1 MARLQTNVEKDIQN
15 LGALG
20 TLVTHW
26 HGDSLGHLQEHK
38 TKKNNGKHKKDL
50 CDDIPTFLYWL
61 SLAFLVENVL
71 MVHIGQ
77 LALTF
82 LLVKL

>member
-1 MARLQTNVEKDIQN
+1 MENI
-15 LGALG
+15 
-20 TLVTHW
+20 
-26 HGDSLGHLQEHK
+26 
-38 TKKNNGKHKKDL
+38 KNDL

-71 MVHIGQ
+71 MVNIDNIYIEDIGQ

-82 LLVKL
+82 LLVKLYTG